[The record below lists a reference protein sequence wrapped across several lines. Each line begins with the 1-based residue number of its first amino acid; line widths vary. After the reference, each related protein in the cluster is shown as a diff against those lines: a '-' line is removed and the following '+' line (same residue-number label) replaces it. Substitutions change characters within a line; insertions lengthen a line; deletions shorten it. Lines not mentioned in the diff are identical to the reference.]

1 MNAPTHA
8 MRNVLVTACLI
19 VLTAL
24 AAGRAASA
32 VPAGGPDAHDL
43 ADLALVASADH
54 RYADAAQL
62 LDRAFDDAPHPLYRL
77 AAAEAYL
84 RDGETVLA
92 DRRVSAALANP
103 TLPPAARTRGEALLA
118 RARAA
123 AVHVGRARAARP
135 AEAARAWEQAFEV
148 ADVGRFLAQS
158 AASWE
163 AARRFEDAAA
173 TYARAAQRDD
183 LPPDVAVAVAAGLV
197 RSRAA
202 IPPPPPD
209 LTAAWITTGTAA
221 AALAFAGAA
230 LLTSNGYHDDV
241 RGALAHLEGGV
252 VTGITR
258 AEAQRQEALADSWQ
272 TAGWVGLGVGAG
284 LLATSV
290 ILFATA
296 PDAASTSNV
305 RLEAAA
311 GPGGVMVFASG
322 SL

>member
-1 MNAPTHA
+1 
-8 MRNVLVTACLI
+8 MRNVPVTACLI
-19 VLTAL
+19 VLAAL
-24 AAGRAASA
+24 AVVPAASA
-32 VPAGGPDAHDL
+32 APAGDSGPDAHDL

-54 RYADAAQL
+54 RYADAALL
-62 LDRAFDDAPHPLYRL
+62 LDRAFADAPHPLYRL

-84 RDGETVLA
+84 RDGDTVLA
-92 DRRVSAALANP
+92 DRRVSAALADP
-103 TLPPAARTRGEALLA
+103 TLAPAARLRGEALLA

-135 AEAARAWEQAFEV
+135 AEAARAWEQAFEA

-163 AARRFEDAAA
+163 AARRFEEAAA

-183 LPPDVAVAVAAGLV
+183 LPPDVAVAVATGLV
-197 RSRAA
+197 RARAA

-209 LTAAWITTGTAA
+209 LTAAWVTTGAAA

-241 RGALAHLEGGV
+241 RGALAHQEGGV

-272 TAGWVGLGVGAG
+272 TAAWVGLGVGAG

-296 PDAASTSNV
+296 PDTASTSNV